1 MVNEVRNGSM
11 KKRRIRK
18 IVCVVV
24 FVVSVVTIANTV
36 LSSQGTGQGGI
47 YFEQPIP
54 CPVYLQAT
62 RNEPES
68 FFQAQAK
75 ILRID
80 KERTTPLEERLKR
93 DYPNGREQERAAARE
108 RAMESIAKVTSKSS
122 LKPYD
127 KETAVLKILEVV
139 LGQDPGEEVAAVL
152 PYDRPH
158 PPPSDQA
165 WYFIGK
171 KSQDGSLQ
179 LVSVD
184 ARFIRLK
191 GWPWQLW
198 QRAKLWLFGCS

>member
-1 MVNEVRNGSM
+1 
-11 KKRRIRK
+11 
-18 IVCVVV
+18 
-24 FVVSVVTIANTV
+24 
-36 LSSQGTGQGGI
+36 
-47 YFEQPIP
+47 PIP

-93 DYPNGREQERAAARE
+93 EYPNGREQERAAARE

-139 LGQDPGEEVAAVL
+139 LGQDPGEEVAVVL

-158 PPPSDQA
+158 PPPSDQP
-165 WYFIGK
+165 WYIIGK

-179 LVSVD
+179 LVSID
-184 ARFIRLK
+184 GRFKFK
-191 GWPWQLW
+191 GWFWQLW